1 MLGKK
6 NIPGF
11 ISMAIA
17 ILAPFTDVFYFN
29 QYITTP
35 LFFGLVAIVMAII
48 GIILVKNDIA
58 GFIGIILGITAIHHA
73 YFPQFIHPMEWNVV
87 LAVFGY
93 GIALANAYIG
103 IASIRDLN
111 GLKQQ
116 LGSVKAHKIQG
127 RIEST
132 LFICISTICIS
143 YPVRSLLV
151 NDIGSF
157 TEDPTVEFHTFLGGI
172 IAFALFLVKVIPAYG
187 NKDRIYKS
195 GWILGPIGLAAWTL
209 GYFTSLIDFFYYW
222 VPEWSGP
229 IVVPQVWP
237 NIYWAII
244 SSVALS
250 IILYFNAR
258 AYNFKIS
265 KPTLSPKT
273 HGVALI
279 LHGIAFGYE
288 NATKDLVGSPV
299 FFKYVY
305 PYTYKSLSKLS
316 VFLDLDLNNL
326 KNQTVTDALEL
337 YMNRCAEIGMAEKIK
352 INWTSEDTFTVESVN
367 CSTSVVRSRIPP
379 EEIKGS
385 ICPWAL
391 LSASLINMLT
401 GKNLE
406 IMPSEFNEIGAKT
419 ELHLKETVPEE

>member
-1 MLGKK
+1 MLEKK

-11 ISMAIA
+11 ISMIIA
-17 ILAPFTDVFYFN
+17 MLAPFTNYFFLN
-29 QYITTP
+29 EYITMP
-35 LFFGLVAIVMAII
+35 ALFGLVAIIIAII

-58 GFIGIILGITAIHHA
+58 GFIGLILGFTALHHA
-73 YFPQFIHPMEWNVV
+73 YFPQFTTEWNVL
-87 LAVFGY
+87 LAVVGY
-93 GIALANAYIG
+93 GIALANAFIG
-103 IASIRDLN
+103 IANIRDLN
-111 GLKQQ
+111 VFKQQ

-143 YPVRSLLV
+143 YPIRFLLSS
-151 NDIGSF
+151 DPGSF
-157 TEDPTVEFHTFLGGI
+157 TEDPTVELHTFLGGI
-172 IAFALFLVKVIPAYG
+172 IAFALFLVKVIPAFG

-209 GYFTSLIDFFYYW
+209 GYFTSMIDYFYYW
-222 VPEWSGP
+222 VPEYSGP
-229 IVVPQVWP
+229 ILPQIWP

-244 SSVALS
+244 TSIALG

-258 AYNFKIS
+258 AYNFKVS
-265 KPTLSPKT
+265 KPALSPKT

-288 NATKDLVGSPV
+288 NAAKDLVGSPV
-299 FFKYVY
+299 LFKYVY

-316 VFLDLDLNNL
+316 VFLDINIDDLKNLTVPDALDL
-326 KNQTVTDALEL
+326 
-337 YMNRCAEIGMAEKIK
+337 YMKRCAEIGMAEKIK
-352 INWTSEDTFTVESVN
+352 INWTSEDTFTVESIN
-367 CSTSVVRSRIPP
+367 CSTSVVRSKIPA
-379 EEIKGS
+379 EDIKGS

-391 LSASLINMLT
+391 LSASLVNVLT

-406 IMPSEFNEIGAKT
+406 IMSSDFNEIGAKT
-419 ELHLKETVPEE
+419 ELRLKETTPESV